1 MNQMSFVITGIVR
14 VGQSQIL
21 SIDGLDQFEHNR
33 NRVKSSDITFIFES
47 IQMIDWYK
55 TWDFLKLWSMK
66 GKYDHK
72 SLFA

>member
-47 IQMIDWYK
+47 IQMID
-55 TWDFLKLWSMK
+55 
-66 GKYDHK
+66 
-72 SLFA
+72 